1 MASKPTFG
9 NQYTY
14 GSTVI
19 PKGKAD
25 QAAPSFPVKQ
35 SPATG
40 GGGYTSPIDTANN
53 AQTGPRPSGSGGS
66 GSYTPTSGAAYSG
79 GGSSGGGYSG
89 GSYGGY
95 TGGGGGGGGFAAAST
110 GVDPLTGAV
119 VDLTAPYT
127 GFAARYTP
135 GSADMLFGNP
145 NIILKDVV
153 RDMGLP
159 GDGGGYFMAQPY
171 MNYANALFALAN
183 GGNTDMANGAN
194 DVGINFLADYA
205 RNLLTPGGQA
215 VQFNQGLDALQNYA
229 PGSMLDNLL
238 NIATPEDQVKNYS
251 NLVNALTAASSH
263 PLWAR
268 AMQSFLADRGT
279 DFMSSMARGDAQTN
293 FGNYM
298 ARRQGPFDTR

>member
-1 MASKPTFG
+1 MAPGKSG
-9 NQYTY
+9 LG

-19 PKGKAD
+19 PKANTAKTQFFLD
-25 QAAPSFPVKQ
+25 NLNKPS
-35 SPATG
+35 G
-40 GGGYTSPIDTANN
+40 GGSAYSNPITTANN
-53 AQTGPRPSGSGGS
+53 AQTGPRPAGSGGT
-66 GSYTPTSGAAYSG
+66 GGGAVSG
-79 GGSSGGGYSG
+79 GGTGGGYSSGGGGYGGGGGGGYSG
-89 GSYGGY
+89 GGGGGGY
-95 TGGGGGGGGFAAAST
+95 GIASTGGGGGTDALG
-110 GVDPLTGAV
+110 GAV
-119 VDLTAPYT
+119 TDLGAPYT

-183 GGNTDMANGAN
+183 GGGTDMANGAN
-194 DVGINFLADYA
+194 GEGINYLADYA
-205 RNLLTPGGQA
+205 RNLMTPGGEA
-215 VQFNQGLDALQNYA
+215 IQFDQGLNALQNYA

-238 NIATPEDQVKNYS
+238 NIAAPEDQVKNYS

-293 FGNYM
+293 FGNYLG
-298 ARRQGPFDTR
+298 RRMGPFDTR

>member
-9 NQYTY
+9 NQATY

-19 PKGKAD
+19 PKGNTPKTQFFLD
-25 QAAPSFPVKQ
+25 YQKG
-35 SPATG
+35 G

-66 GSYTPTSGAAYSG
+66 GAYVPTSGG
-79 GGSSGGGYSG
+79 FTTGSSGGGYSG
-89 GSYGGY
+89 GGYSDGGGY
-95 TGGGGGGGGFAAAST
+95 GYSGGGGGGGSYGVAST

-127 GFAARYTP
+127 GFASRYTP

-153 RDMGLP
+153 RDMGMP

-205 RNLLTPGGQA
+205 RNLLTPGGEA
-215 VQFNQGLDALQNYA
+215 VQFDQGLNALQNAA

-238 NIATPEDQVKNYS
+238 NLAAPEDQVKNYS

-279 DFMSSMARGDAQTN
+279 DFMSSMARGEAKSN
-293 FGNYM
+293 FGNYLG
-298 ARRQGPFDTR
+298 RRQGPFDTR

>member
-19 PKGKAD
+19 PKANTPKVQFFLDNQNGG
-25 QAAPSFPVKQ
+25 
-35 SPATG
+35 G
-40 GGGYTSPIDTANN
+40 GGGYTSPITTANN

-66 GSYTPTSGAAYSG
+66 GSYTPTSAAYSG
-79 GGSSGGGYSG
+79 GGSSGGDY
-89 GSYGGY
+89 Y
-95 TGGGGGGGGFAAAST
+95 GGGGGGGYGGFSAASDGGGGGT
-110 GVDPLTGAV
+110 AVDPLTGAV
-119 VDLTAPYT
+119 VDLTEPYT
-127 GFAARYTP
+127 GFASRYTP
-135 GSADMLFGNP
+135 GSAEMLFGNP

-171 MNYANALFALAN
+171 MNYGNALFALAN

-194 DVGINFLADYA
+194 GTGINFLADYA

-215 VQFNQGLDALQNYA
+215 VQFNQGLDALQNAA

-238 NIATPEDQVKNYS
+238 NIAAPEDQVKNYS

-279 DFMSSMARGDAQTN
+279 DFMSSMARGEAQTN
-293 FGNYM
+293 FGNYLG
-298 ARRQGPFDTR
+298 RRQGPFDTR